1 MSPHTGLR
9 SKLAPPIPRV
19 LEAATGGA
27 DEVLD
32 VGCGSNSP
40 IGRFERPPRH
50 AVGVDIFDASIEKSR
65 AAGIHDEYVIADVLT
80 IDRLF
85 ADNSF
90 DACVAFDL
98 IEHLEQPDAINLLV
112 AMERIAR
119 QRVVVLTPNGF
130 LQQYEYEGNPWQRH
144 RSGWSTSVLRNLGF
158 RVYGLHGLRGLR
170 GDTAQIDK
178 RPVRLW
184 GLVADVSQPIVFHFP
199 RLAFHLLAVKLV
211 PPQPRDHVE
220 AVHRFSSIHQRTSSP

>member
-1 MSPHTGLR
+1 MWPHVGLG
-9 SKLAPPIPRV
+9 SKLAPPVLRV

-40 IGRFERPPRH
+40 IGRFERRPRH
-50 AVGVDIFDASIEKSR
+50 TVGVDIFDASIEKSR

-80 IDRLF
+80 LDVLF
-85 ADNSF
+85 GDDSF
-90 DACVAFDL
+90 DVCVAFDL
-98 IEHLEQPDAINLLV
+98 IEHLEQQDAMKLLF

-130 LQQYEYEGNPWQRH
+130 LQQDEYEGNPWQRH
-144 RSGWSTSVLRNLGF
+144 RSGWTPSVLRDLGF

-170 GDTAQIDK
+170 GDRAQIDK

-184 GLVADVSQPIVFHFP
+184 GLVADVSQPIVYHFP
-199 RLAFHLLAVKLV
+199 RLAFHLLGVKLLCS
-211 PPQPRDHVE
+211 D
-220 AVHRFSSIHQRTSSP
+220 S

>member
-1 MSPHTGLR
+1 
-9 SKLAPPIPRV
+9 V

-32 VGCGSNSP
+32 VGCGANSP
-40 IGRFERPPRH
+40 IGQFERRPRH
-50 AVGVDIFDASIEKSR
+50 AVGVDIFEASIEKSR

-80 IDRLF
+80 MDRLF
-85 ADNSF
+85 AADSF
-90 DACVAFDL
+90 DVCLALDL
-98 IEHLEQPDAINLLV
+98 IEHLERQDAIELLL

-130 LQQYEYEGNPWQRH
+130 LEQDEYDGNAWQRH
-144 RSGWSTSVLRNLGF
+144 RSGWSTSVLRDLGF

-170 GDTAQIDK
+170 GDRAQIDK

-184 GLVADVSQPIVFHFP
+184 GLVADVSQPIVYHLP
-199 RLAFHLLAVKLV
+199 RLAFHLLGVKLV
-211 PPQPRDHVE
+211 
-220 AVHRFSSIHQRTSSP
+220 ASAS